1 MRIVTDTSI
10 LLAVALEE
18 PERDVIIKLTQEA
31 QLIAPEVLPFE
42 VGNALSS
49 LFRRNLLDETGVLQ
63 VWNYIQRIPIDL
75 RSVNIQHAL
84 QIAIKYR
91 IYAYDAYFLSCAT
104 TLRVPLMS
112 LDRKMISVAR
122 QSGIKVLE
130 VD

>member
-1 MRIVTDTSI
+1 MKIVTDTSI

-18 PERDVIIKLTQEA
+18 PERDAIIKLTQET

-49 LFRRNLLDETGVLQ
+49 LFRRNLLDEERVLQ
-63 VWNYIQRIPIDL
+63 VWEYIQRIPIDL
-75 RSVNIQHAL
+75 RTVDIQDAL
-84 QIAIKYR
+84 QIATRYR
-91 IYAYDAYFLSCAT
+91 IYAYDAYFLSCAS

-130 VD
+130 VT

>member
-1 MRIVTDTSI
+1 MRIVADTSI

-49 LFRRNLLDETGVLQ
+49 LFRRNLLGEDRVLQ
-63 VWNYIQRIPIDL
+63 VWEYIQRIPIDL
-75 RSVNIQHAL
+75 RTVDIQHSL
-84 QIAIKYR
+84 QIAMRYR
-91 IYAYDAYFLSCAT
+91 IYAYDAYFLSCAW

-112 LDRKMISVAR
+112 LDRKMVSVAK

-130 VD
+130 VA

>member
-1 MRIVTDTSI
+1 MKIVTDTSI

-18 PERDVIIKLTQEA
+18 PERDAIIKLTQET

-49 LFRRNLLDETGVLQ
+49 LFRRNLLDEERVLQ
-63 VWNYIQRIPIDL
+63 VWEYIQRIPIDL
-75 RSVNIQHAL
+75 RTVDIQGAL
-84 QIAIKYR
+84 QIATRNR
-91 IYAYDAYFLSCAT
+91 IYAYDAYFLSCAS

-130 VD
+130 VT